1 MKKKIGTVAAI
12 VAVID
17 LFVYLFI
24 LVSGN
29 AFTNRGLTGFVFV
42 LWFVCLAVA
51 IPCLLGDFI
60 KFIGKSFSAG
70 YNAPKNQAANN
81 TAFCS
86 KCGKQIDASVA
97 FCPHCGEKRQ

>member
-1 MKKKIGTVAAI
+1 MKKKIGTIAAV

-17 LFVYLFI
+17 FFVYLFI

-29 AFTNRGLTGFVFV
+29 AFTYRSLTSFVFI

-60 KFIGKSFSAG
+60 KFIGKQFSAG
-70 YNAPKNQAANN
+70 YTSSSVSQTNGSVV
-81 TAFCS
+81 CS
-86 KCGKQIDASVA
+86 KCGKEIDTSVT